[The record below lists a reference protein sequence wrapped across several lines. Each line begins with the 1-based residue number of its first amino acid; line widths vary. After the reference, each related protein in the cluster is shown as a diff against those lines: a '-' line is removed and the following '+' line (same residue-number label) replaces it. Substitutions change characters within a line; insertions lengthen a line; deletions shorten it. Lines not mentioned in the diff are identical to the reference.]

1 MKDCF
6 SLTSYTSFLKKNGFE
21 FEPFTIE
28 NSIWRNKNKVVFVSV
43 LENITLFELIQG
55 LERAELR
62 LEDFLIFDATF

>member
-1 MKDCF
+1 M
-6 SLTSYTSFLKKNGFE
+6 KKNGFE